1 MARRHHYRAKD
12 KTPPELDVTTFMNLM
27 VVLVPFLLITAVFS
41 RITILQLKLPE
52 GAGGSTDKEVVNI
65 EIIVRNKLLQIGN
78 GKGVIANIPKVD
90 GKYDYKKLSEYLLKV
105 KKNYPN
111 KTDATILMEPNI
123 EYNYLVETMDA
134 VRSIEMQEP
143 GQTEPVRAELFPDI
157 SIGQAP

>member
-1 MARRHHYRAKD
+1 
-12 KTPPELDVTTFMNLM
+12 M